1 MLAKRRDQWTEAD
14 LLSVARLI
22 VDPATNG
29 GTHADGVTPYYVA
42 RELPVTPCLAVFDEE
57 GRAAF
62 VVGLWPYNPS
72 IPRGVLHV
80 AGDGRVPEAWRIV
93 RDFLAA
99 LPDVEV
105 FTLTANPALAR
116 LARRAGLSV
125 LGEKDGTLI
134 LGR

>member
-29 GTHADGVTPYYVA
+29 GTHADGVTPHYVA

-62 VVGLWPYNPS
+62 VVGLWPYNAA

-80 AGDGRVPEAWRIV
+80 AGDGRVPEAWRV
-93 RDFLAA
+93 VGAFLDA
-99 LPDVEV
+99 LPGVQV
-105 FTLTANPALAR
+105 FSLTSNPALAR

-125 LGEKDGTLI
+125 LGEKNGHLI